1 MALEKLWNYLA
12 KKKKAPYSV
21 TNTTEGNPPANR
33 RAIQINTRVL

>member
-21 TNTTEGNPPANR
+21 TNTTEGNPPTSQ
-33 RAIQINTRVL
+33 RATQISTRTL